1 MWKHANI
8 ILLQILITTNV
19 DCVLLY
25 LWIIKQ
31 SQRFTGHVHSPVI
44 ATAEVFSLTHIQHVH
59 LEGRGSFPKN
69 CKSLTK
75 QKTHLK

>member
-8 ILLQILITTNV
+8 ILLQILTTTNV

-31 SQRFTGHVHSPVI
+31 ESKTYRTCALPSDHYYRSIFPHTHPACTLGRKRFISK
-44 ATAEVFSLTHIQHVH
+44 EL
-59 LEGRGSFPKN
+59 
-69 CKSLTK
+69 
-75 QKTHLK
+75 